1 MRGDEKTI
9 KINPARLWKD
19 ITESGKI
26 GATEKGGLCRL
37 ALSDEDR
44 QVREWFVEACRA
56 EGCDVRVD
64 ELGNLF
70 ARRSGQR
77 SDLDPIGIGSHLDS
91 QPTGGRFDGIL
102 GVLAGL
108 EVVRSLNEHGIE
120 TEHPIEII
128 DWTNEEGARF
138 APAMQG
144 SGVFAGVL
152 DKETTLS
159 CQDREGRIFGEE
171 LDRIGFRGD
180 DICGDHPLDS
190 YFELHIEQGPILE
203 AEKKVI
209 GVVGGVQGM
218 RWYDLTLEGCASHA
232 GTTPMK
238 MRRDASVAAAEII
251 IAVNRLAGGIG
262 EGSLTTTGVIDAYPN
277 SRNVVPSRVF
287 MTVDLRNTEVE
298 ALDRME
304 ERLTEVVSAICSQHR
319 VSEALDRLWD
329 SPPVQFAAECVAA
342 VRESATKSNHPL
354 REIVSGA
361 ASSPARMGSAI
372 TKPKAR
378 LPNTWRRVPPF
389 CWGRFSYATAIGT
402 EGDRSSSFGYNLEPT
417 TRTK

>member
-1 MRGDEKTI
+1 MTI
-9 KINPARLWKD
+9 KINPARLWND
-19 ITESGKI
+19 IVETGKI
-26 GATEKGGLCRL
+26 GATERGGLCRL

-44 QVREWFVEACRA
+44 QVREWFVEACRT
-56 EGCDVRVD
+56 EGCEVRVD

-70 ARRSGQR
+70 ARRSGHR
-77 SDLDPIGIGSHLDS
+77 SDLDPIAIGSHLDS

-108 EVVRSLNEHGIE
+108 EVIRSLNEHGIE

-152 DKETTLS
+152 DKETVLS
-159 CQDREGRIFGEE
+159 CQDRGGRVLGEE

-251 IAVNRLAGGIG
+251 IAVNRLAGETG
-262 EGSLTTTGVIDAYPN
+262 EGALTTTGVIDAYPN

-287 MTVDLRNTEVE
+287 MTIDLRHTEVE
-298 ALDRME
+298 TLDRME
-304 ERLTEVVSAICSQHR
+304 AKLREIVSATCAEHS
-319 VSEALDRLWD
+319 VSETLDRLWD
-329 SPPVQFAAECVAA
+329 SPPVQFDVECVDA
-342 VRESATKSNHPL
+342 VRESATKSNHSL
-354 REIVSGA
+354 REITSGA
-361 ASSPARMGSAI
+361 GHDAVYVSRIAPTAMIFIPCKDGISHNEIESATPEHVDAGASVLLEAI
-372 TKPKAR
+372 LIR
-378 LPNTWRRVPPF
+378 
-389 CWGRFSYATAIGT
+389 
-402 EGDRSSSFGYNLEPT
+402 DRHRS
-417 TRTK
+417 

>member
-1 MRGDEKTI
+1 MTI
-9 KINPARLWKD
+9 EINPARLWKD
-19 ITESGKI
+19 IIESGKI

-44 QVREWFVEACRA
+44 QVREWFVETCRA
-56 EGCDVRVD
+56 ERCEVRFD

-70 ARRSGQR
+70 ARRSGR
-77 SDLDPIGIGSHLDS
+77 HPDLLPIAIGSHLDS

-108 EVVRSLNEHGIE
+108 EVVRTLNEHGIE

-159 CQDREGRIFGEE
+159 CRDREGRVFGDE

-203 AEKKVI
+203 AENKVI
-209 GVVGGVQGM
+209 GVVGGVQGI
-218 RWYDLTLEGCASHA
+218 RWYDLTLEGRASHA

-238 MRRDASVAAAEII
+238 LRSDASVAAAEII
-251 IAVNRLAGGIG
+251 VAVNRLAGEIG
-262 EGSLTTTGVIDAYPN
+262 DGALATTGVIDAYPN

-287 MTVDLRNTEVE
+287 MTVDLRHTEIEV
-298 ALDRME
+298 LDRME
-304 ERLTEVVSAICSQHR
+304 ERLEEVASAICSQYR
-319 VSEALDRLWD
+319 VSKTLDRLWD
-329 SPPVQFAAECVAA
+329 SPPVRFDVECVDA
-342 VRESATKSNHPL
+342 VRESAEKSGHPL
-354 REIVSGA
+354 REITSGA
-361 ASSPARMGSAI
+361 GHDAVYVSRIAPTAMIFIPCKDGISHNEIESATPEHVGVGASVLLEAVLLRD
-372 TKPKAR
+372 
-378 LPNTWRRVPPF
+378 RRP
-389 CWGRFSYATAIGT
+389 G
-402 EGDRSSSFGYNLEPT
+402 
-417 TRTK
+417 

>member
-1 MRGDEKTI
+1 MTT
-9 KINPARLWKD
+9 KINSARLWND
-19 ITESGKI
+19 IIESGKI

-44 QVREWFVEACRA
+44 RVREWFAEACRA
-56 EGCDVRVD
+56 EECEVRFD

-70 ARRSGQR
+70 ARRAGR
-77 SDLDPIGIGSHLDS
+77 RPDLHPIAIGSHLDS

-108 EVVRSLNEHGIE
+108 EVVRTLNEHGIE

-159 CQDREGRIFGEE
+159 CQDREGRVFGEE

-218 RWYDLTLEGCASHA
+218 RWYDLTLEGRASHA

-251 IAVNRLAGGIG
+251 VAVNRLAGEIG
-262 EGSLTTTGVIDAYPN
+262 EGAVTTTGVIDAYPN

-287 MTVDLRNTEVE
+287 MTADLRHTEVE

-304 ERLTEVVSAICSQHR
+304 ERLKEVVSAICSQHQI
-319 VSEALDRLWD
+319 SERLDRLWD
-329 SPPVQFAAECVAA
+329 SPPVQFDVECVDA
-342 VRESATKSNHPL
+342 VRESANKSGHPS
-354 REIVSGA
+354 REITSGA
-361 ASSPARMGSAI
+361 GHDAVYVSRVSPTAMIFIPCKDGISHNEIESATPEHVGVGASVLLEAVLLRD
-372 TKPKAR
+372 
-378 LPNTWRRVPPF
+378 RRP
-389 CWGRFSYATAIGT
+389 G
-402 EGDRSSSFGYNLEPT
+402 
-417 TRTK
+417 

>member
-1 MRGDEKTI
+1 MTI

-19 ITESGKI
+19 IIESGNI

-44 QVREWFVEACRA
+44 RVREWFVETCRA
-56 EGCDVRVD
+56 EGCEVRFD

-70 ARRSGQR
+70 ARRPGR
-77 SDLDPIGIGSHLDS
+77 RPDLLPIAIGSHLDS
-91 QPTGGRFDGIL
+91 QPTGGKFDGIL

-108 EVVRSLNEHGIE
+108 EVVRTLNEHGIE
-120 TEHPIEII
+120 TDHPIEII

-159 CQDREGRIFGEE
+159 CQDREGRVFGDE

-203 AEKKVI
+203 AEQKMI
-209 GVVGGVQGM
+209 GVVGGVQGI
-218 RWYDLTLEGCASHA
+218 RWYDLTLEGRASHA
-232 GTTPMK
+232 GTTPMNL
-238 MRRDASVAAAEII
+238 RRDASVAAAEII
-251 IAVNRLAGGIG
+251 VAVSRLAGEIG
-262 EGSLTTTGVIDAYPN
+262 EGALATTGVIDAYPN

-287 MTVDLRNTEVE
+287 MTVDLRHTEVGT
-298 ALDRME
+298 LDRME
-304 ERLTEVVSAICSQHR
+304 ERLEEVASAICSQYR
-319 VSEALDRLWD
+319 VSKTLDRLWN
-329 SPPVQFAAECVAA
+329 SPPVRFDVECVDA
-342 VRESATKSNHPL
+342 VRESAKKSGYPL
-354 REIVSGA
+354 REITSGA
-361 ASSPARMGSAI
+361 GHDAVYVSRVAPTAMIFIPCKDGISHNERSA
-372 TKPKAR
+372 TMK
-378 LPNTWRRVPPF
+378 
-389 CWGRFSYATAIGT
+389 
-402 EGDRSSSFGYNLEPT
+402 
-417 TRTK
+417 

>member
-1 MRGDEKTI
+1 MSI
-9 KINPARLWKD
+9 KIDPARLWDD
-19 ITESGKI
+19 IIESGKI

-56 EGCDVRVD
+56 EGCEVRFD

-70 ARRSGQR
+70 ARRPGR
-77 SDLDPIGIGSHLDS
+77 DPDLHPIAIGSHLDS
-91 QPTGGRFDGIL
+91 QPTGGKFDGIL

-108 EVVRSLNEHGIE
+108 EAVRTLNEHGIE

-152 DKETTLS
+152 DKEATL
-159 CQDREGRIFGEE
+159 CCEDREGRVFGDE

-232 GTTPMK
+232 GTTPME
-238 MRRDASVAAAEII
+238 MRSDASVAAAEII
-251 IAVNRLAGGIG
+251 VSVNRLAGEIG
-262 EGSLTTTGVIDAYPN
+262 EGALTTTGVIDAYPN

-287 MTVDLRNTEVE
+287 MTVDLRHTEIE

-304 ERLTEVVSAICSQHR
+304 ERLKEVVSATCSKHR
-319 VSEALDRLWD
+319 VSKMLDRLWD
-329 SPPVQFAAECVAA
+329 SPPVRFDAECVDA
-342 VRESATKSNHPL
+342 VRESAKKSGHPL
-354 REIVSGA
+354 REITSGA
-361 ASSPARMGSAI
+361 GHDAVYASRIAPTAMIFIPCKGGISHNEIESA
-372 TKPKAR
+372 TPEHVGVGASVLLEAVLLR
-378 LPNTWRRVPPF
+378 DRRS
-389 CWGRFSYATAIGT
+389 G
-402 EGDRSSSFGYNLEPT
+402 
-417 TRTK
+417 

>member
-1 MRGDEKTI
+1 MTT
-9 KINPARLWKD
+9 KINSARLWND
-19 ITESGKI
+19 IIESGKI

-44 QVREWFVEACRA
+44 RVREWFVEACRA
-56 EGCDVRVD
+56 DGCEVRFD

-70 ARRSGQR
+70 ARRSGR
-77 SDLDPIGIGSHLDS
+77 HSDLHPIAIGSHLDS

-108 EVVRSLNEHGIE
+108 EVVRTLNEHGIE

-152 DKETTLS
+152 DKEATLS
-159 CQDREGRIFGEE
+159 CQDREGRVFGEE

-209 GVVGGVQGM
+209 GVVEGVQGM
-218 RWYDLTLEGCASHA
+218 RWYDLTLEGRASHA

-251 IAVNRLAGGIG
+251 VAVNRLAGEIG
-262 EGSLTTTGVIDAYPN
+262 KGALTTTGVIDAYPN

-287 MTVDLRNTEVE
+287 MTADLRHTEVE

-304 ERLTEVVSAICSQHR
+304 ERLKEVVSAICSQHQ
-319 VSEALDRLWD
+319 VSESLDCLWN
-329 SPPVQFAAECVAA
+329 SPPVQFNVECVDA
-342 VRESATKSNHPL
+342 VRESANKSGHPL
-354 REIVSGA
+354 REITSGA
-361 ASSPARMGSAI
+361 GHDAVYVSQISPTAMIFIPCKDGISHNEIESATPEDVCAGASVLLGAVLIR
-372 TKPKAR
+372 
-378 LPNTWRRVPPF
+378 
-389 CWGRFSYATAIGT
+389 
-402 EGDRSSSFGYNLEPT
+402 DRHRS
-417 TRTK
+417 